1 MMYFISDSCT
11 WYNGGCDVNAECTH
25 RDADFAVVCGCRK
38 GYTKVG
44 TEDVVKCKDSC
55 YENNGECGPNAQCSH
70 ESGTFAVV
78 CKCQVGYI
86 NSGSDSTLSCID
98 SCKRDNG
105 GCQPGAVCSHDPV
118 TFAVVC
124 GCPDGFVNS
133 GCGADSKCVDVCEVK
148 NGGCDPNAACSH
160 GGLKNAVVCTCKK
173 GYTPVASG
181 SVTICVQATTTLA
194 PGTQKAFLKVAHM
207 NSMNPGFQT
216 GQCPSSPDGRYG
228 WHLLLQGTSTSFVS
242 ISCLFKSAGVVTS
255 MIQTPT
261 IINHIIAF
269 AGDIWVD
276 VVTLSSDRIVLK
288 YLIKC
293 FFEEDATSLVNY
305 ITAYQIL
312 FAAWKFTPNINIFI
326 HMTANDVDIVAIQLC
341 KTIENLNVFGTAS
354 ESKHYIIKR
363 NGVDIILDP
372 LNEEYNIRSY
382 DLLEALGR
390 RSIF

>member
-78 CKCQVGYI
+78 CKCQVGYV

-98 SCKRDNG
+98 SCNRDNG

-194 PGTQKAFLKVAHM
+194 PGTQKAFLKDAHM
-207 NSMNPGFQT
+207 GSMNPGFQT
-216 GQCPSSPDGRYG
+216 GQCPSSPDGPYG

-255 MIQTPT
+255 MIQTPS
-261 IINHIIAF
+261 NKH
-269 AGDIWVD
+269 
-276 VVTLSSDRIVLK
+276 
-288 YLIKC
+288 
-293 FFEEDATSLVNY
+293 
-305 ITAYQIL
+305 AYV
-312 FAAWKFTPNINIFI
+312 FTP
-326 HMTANDVDIVAIQLC
+326 TADTL
-341 KTIENLNVFGTAS
+341 
-354 ESKHYIIKR
+354 
-363 NGVDIILDP
+363 LDAWAVVQGP
-372 LNEEYNIRSY
+372 DTEFVLSHVCNPGS
-382 DLLEALGR
+382 
-390 RSIF
+390 